1 MIEKIKRFKKIEII
15 LVISLVVLFFLTN
28 ANIINYGLPFFQQE
42 DEGAF
47 LKSTISFI
55 SFITGIKSEMSD
67 PFFGSLLN
75 LLLTL
80 KLLFL
85 NEFILNS
92 ASFSEIK
99 QKIYNDPSIMI
110 IYGRY
115 SSLIIT
121 SLSLYFL
128 YLIFKKFK
136 INFVIYFP
144 LLVSL
149 SFSLFTMPISIVNGK
164 NSYYL
169 FFFLLQLY
177 FFIKYYLKLER
188 FNRNSYFLFS
198 ILASLAWG
206 INHWSSIVSFYGILI
221 LHYEKFKFRNFQ
233 YLFYFLLIF
242 IIIGLIPTLLFVD
255 FFFLDFFSRGSQVEG
270 VFIYPFFQ
278 DLYNRFLLSLQI
290 IFNTEIFIIIFLLLS
305 LFYIFKNFQNK
316 KIIVLLS
323 ILILEPILIFALA
336 GDEVIP
342 QLRYFAGLICLFF
355 ILSALIVKD
364 LSDNYKSKFIILI
377 FVIINLSI
385 IFEKTT
391 NYVKLNNIFLSNHS
405 FINFYEKNK
414 NINSET
420 LYLIPGLDSRKN
432 SKNLNFYKNLH
443 EKNIIKNILFKKDDY
458 DSILKK
464 IKIEKN
470 SNIKLKNEKTLDLNL
485 FNINLFEINNFQL
498 FFYEAKKKYK
508 YVSIQENGLESYKL
522 YNYIKSNYY
531 KIDQHYDEKDLH
543 YNDSLRDIIKFL
555 YKGGSRKKLDNFV
568 LGNNY
573 SLYRLN

>member
-1 MIEKIKRFKKIEII
+1 
-15 LVISLVVLFFLTN
+15 
-28 ANIINYGLPFFQQE
+28 
-42 DEGAF
+42 
-47 LKSTISFI
+47 
-55 SFITGIKSEMSD
+55 
-67 PFFGSLLN
+67 
-75 LLLTL
+75 
-80 KLLFL
+80 
-85 NEFILNS
+85 
-92 ASFSEIK
+92 
-99 QKIYNDPSIMI
+99 MI

-278 DLYNRFLLSLQI
+278 DLFLKYDSAM
-290 IFNTEIFIIIFLLLS
+290 NS
-305 LFYIFKNFQNK
+305 
-316 KIIVLLS
+316 
-323 ILILEPILIFALA
+323 
-336 GDEVIP
+336 
-342 QLRYFAGLICLFF
+342 RY
-355 ILSALIVKD
+355 
-364 LSDNYKSKFIILI
+364 
-377 FVIINLSI
+377 
-385 IFEKTT
+385 
-391 NYVKLNNIFLSNHS
+391 
-405 FINFYEKNK
+405 INF
-414 NINSET
+414 
-420 LYLIPGLDSRKN
+420 
-432 SKNLNFYKNLH
+432 
-443 EKNIIKNILFKKDDY
+443 
-458 DSILKK
+458 
-464 IKIEKN
+464 
-470 SNIKLKNEKTLDLNL
+470 
-485 FNINLFEINNFQL
+485 
-498 FFYEAKKKYK
+498 
-508 YVSIQENGLESYKL
+508 
-522 YNYIKSNYY
+522 
-531 KIDQHYDEKDLH
+531 
-543 YNDSLRDIIKFL
+543 
-555 YKGGSRKKLDNFV
+555 
-568 LGNNY
+568 
-573 SLYRLN
+573 

>member
-255 FFFLDFFSRGSQVEG
+255 FFS
-270 VFIYPFFQ
+270 
-278 DLYNRFLLSLQI
+278 
-290 IFNTEIFIIIFLLLS
+290 
-305 LFYIFKNFQNK
+305 
-316 KIIVLLS
+316 
-323 ILILEPILIFALA
+323 
-336 GDEVIP
+336 
-342 QLRYFAGLICLFF
+342 
-355 ILSALIVKD
+355 
-364 LSDNYKSKFIILI
+364 
-377 FVIINLSI
+377 
-385 IFEKTT
+385 
-391 NYVKLNNIFLSNHS
+391 
-405 FINFYEKNK
+405 
-414 NINSET
+414 
-420 LYLIPGLDSRKN
+420 
-432 SKNLNFYKNLH
+432 
-443 EKNIIKNILFKKDDY
+443 
-458 DSILKK
+458 
-464 IKIEKN
+464 
-470 SNIKLKNEKTLDLNL
+470 
-485 FNINLFEINNFQL
+485 
-498 FFYEAKKKYK
+498 
-508 YVSIQENGLESYKL
+508 
-522 YNYIKSNYY
+522 
-531 KIDQHYDEKDLH
+531 
-543 YNDSLRDIIKFL
+543 
-555 YKGGSRKKLDNFV
+555 
-568 LGNNY
+568 
-573 SLYRLN
+573 